1 MTTLLPKRALRSHTK
16 VADGGVESG
25 AMDIRSVSDYLKS
38 WMKGTVPKVVVTDD
52 VITVLASTDL
62 HLPIRSSPEVTAD
75 WRDSI
80 RDSLTQ
86 TLKPPV
92 VKTSEGTAIESTYLG
107 PVGDLE
113 KEFGSGPDDAA
124 EMKLA
129 ELAGKFLDYASPGKV
144 TSALIAKGSVDR
156 CRAYSL
162 YVWQLS
168 HLPLLSRYMNN
179 IHEANQR
186 SSTETVDVVR
196 GVTATTPW
204 SVETIRDDADGL
216 RVLHERAVATLVV
229 RVGQIHGRARGG

>member
-52 VITVLASTDL
+52 VITVLAT
-62 HLPIRSSPEVTAD
+62 
-75 WRDSI
+75 
-80 RDSLTQ
+80 
-86 TLKPPV
+86 
-92 VKTSEGTAIESTYLG
+92 TYLG

>member
-52 VITVLASTDL
+52 VITVLAT
-62 HLPIRSSPEVTAD
+62 
-75 WRDSI
+75 
-80 RDSLTQ
+80 
-86 TLKPPV
+86 
-92 VKTSEGTAIESTYLG
+92 TYLG

-129 ELAGKFLDYASPGKV
+129 ELADVEVQAGAGVPAIITKEVLRG
-144 TSALIAKGSVDR
+144 
-156 CRAYSL
+156 AYSL

-204 SVETIRDDADGL
+204 SVVTIRDDADGL